1 MKSRISKKDL
11 LVYII
16 SLLFTLISIYL
27 LVNGDRKSER
37 EFIMH
42 LTGLILFG
50 GGGLVYFFLKN
61 DFGSKKIIDDR
72 TKIIYESKQKSFFS
86 FFGSLV
92 FVIVGIIMIF
102 YNSYFDGRR
111 MNPQIA
117 FFIGIICVSFFGL
130 ILLVSIR
137 RLINVKRK
145 LIEITESTLNI
156 QIGFLKN
163 EIAVIPKNEIVS
175 IREHNVPPNNFVLIF
190 IKDPEKYIRKGFLQ
204 NTNYKITGTPININ
218 PITTNFSSDEI
229 LKFLIK
235 NINIEN

>member
-1 MKSRISKKDL
+1 M
-11 LVYII
+11 
-16 SLLFTLISIYL
+16 
-27 LVNGDRKSER
+27 
-37 EFIMH
+37 
-42 LTGLILFG
+42 
-50 GGGLVYFFLKN
+50 VYFFLKN
-61 DFGSKKIIDDR
+61 NFGSKVIDDK
-72 TKIIYESKQKSFFS
+72 TKIIYESNQKVFFS
-86 FFGSLV
+86 FLGSLV
-92 FVIVGIIMIF
+92 FVLMGIIMII

-117 FFIGIICVSFFGL
+117 LFIGIICLSFFGL
-130 ILLVSIR
+130 ILLVSIK

-163 EIAVIPKNEIVS
+163 EIAIIPKNEIVS
-175 IREHNVPPNNFVLIF
+175 IREHIIPPNNFVLIF
-190 IKDPEKYIRKGFLQ
+190 VKNPENYIRKGFLK

-229 LKFLIK
+229 LKFLNK

>member
-1 MKSRISKKDL
+1 MRSKINKKDIL
-11 LVYII
+11 IYII
-16 SLLFTLISIYL
+16 FLFFTVTSIYSLL
-27 LVNGDRKSER
+27 NGDGNSER
-37 EFIMH
+37 KFITN
-42 LTGLILFG
+42 LGSLIFFG

-61 DFGSKKIIDDR
+61 DFGSKKIIDDK
-72 TKIIYESKQKSFFS
+72 TKIIYESKQKAFFS
-86 FFGSLV
+86 FLGSLV
-92 FVIVGIIMIF
+92 FVIMGIIMII

-117 FFIGIICVSFFGL
+117 LFIGIICVSFFCL
-130 ILLVSIR
+130 ILLVSIK

-175 IREHNVPPNNFVLIF
+175 IREYNMPPNNFVLVF
-190 IKDPEKYIRKGFLQ
+190 VKNPDKYIRKGFLK

-218 PITTNFSSDEI
+218 PISTNFSSDEI
-229 LKFLIK
+229 LKFLNK